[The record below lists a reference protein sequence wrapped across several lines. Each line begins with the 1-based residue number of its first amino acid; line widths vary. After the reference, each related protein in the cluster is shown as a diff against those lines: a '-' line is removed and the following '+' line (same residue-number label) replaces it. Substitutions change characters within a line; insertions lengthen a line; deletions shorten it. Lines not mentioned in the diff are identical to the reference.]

1 MGNNEKKPA
10 NTATRTA
17 ELKTLHRQ
25 YKRGKVTREAFM
37 DALVEAHMNHEVTD
51 AFYRRYSDDV
61 TADMYLDEDI
71 VP

>member
-1 MGNNEKKPA
+1 MDNKKKPA

>member
-1 MGNNEKKPA
+1 MDNKKKA
-10 NTATRTA
+10 TNTATRTA

-25 YKRGKVTREAFM
+25 YKRGTVTREKFM

>member
-1 MGNNEKKPA
+1 MGNEKKPA

-25 YKRGKVTREAFM
+25 YKRGTVTREKFM
-37 DALVEAHMNHEVTD
+37 DTLLEAYMNHEVPE
-51 AFYRRYSDDV
+51 ASYRRYSDDV